1 MEKRLQ
7 DFKDSCMELFLQFL
21 WRQWS
26 ALGLAGYA
34 ETQDAWVVDPE
45 ALLIFSCA
53 VCRHD
58 QRLFDEIIDW
68 LSANERFINIQRLRT
83 IMKKENSQSDAALGA
98 IAEYMTLKNPT
109 PKWKRLAEVCKKK
122 SEDSPPQNL
131 FFMKSGNPLPVP
143 GVKDEIFKKYGLI
156 RNPVQNRS
164 LSKPFP
170 PKAPVTLLLQLRALI
185 GVCARCEVLLYLLL
199 HDRVTIQ
206 EIADQ
211 TYYSWRSVQDILFE
225 MGHSGLLT
233 FPEAKRSRTYRF
245 SEEPWLHILLKNP
258 DIKINWICWPPL
270 FRALELI
277 WNKLNDPVF
286 VDLSVLGQAT
296 QLRTLMTGQIAL
308 KLERAGIGSLVHS
321 PKIYEGEE
329 YIDVFLSNIKTV
341 LNFITTES
349 QAIKKPCSAMP

>member
-1 MEKRLQ
+1 
-7 DFKDSCMELFLQFL
+7 
-21 WRQWS
+21 
-26 ALGLAGYA
+26 
-34 ETQDAWVVDPE
+34 
-45 ALLIFSCA
+45 
-53 VCRHD
+53 
-58 QRLFDEIIDW
+58 
-68 LSANERFINIQRLRT
+68 
-83 IMKKENSQSDAALGA
+83 
-98 IAEYMTLKNPT
+98 
-109 PKWKRLAEVCKKK
+109 
-122 SEDSPPQNL
+122 
-131 FFMKSGNPLPVP
+131 
-143 GVKDEIFKKYGLI
+143 
-156 RNPVQNRS
+156 
-164 LSKPFP
+164 
-170 PKAPVTLLLQLRALI
+170 
-185 GVCARCEVLLYLLL
+185 
-199 HDRVTIQ
+199 
-206 EIADQ
+206 
-211 TYYSWRSVQDILFE
+211 VQDILFE

-349 QAIKKPCSAMP
+349 QAIKKPGSAMP